1 MEHELTKVTQL
12 YNDLQQ
18 AMEDYKTREEKSA
31 KLNKEYAMS
40 IKDKVSVIER
50 KDEIIQ
56 EHEDIIKQRED
67 DLQQLLDQISQRD
80 SSIRELRDNLRNRD
94 ERLKEKDEIL
104 QNMNLGTDEK
114 QEEINYLTSEMSDSE
129 SQIKEKDEKIKN
141 LEQKVDKYEKKN
153 KDSNVQIE
161 NDRLNRELE
170 DMAFSIGKVHTDN
183 NTLQVEMEKT
193 KQALSEAMV
202 LWNKDRSTLGQ
213 ELTVAREKVAMF
225 ESCLNKKESQAAQLL
240 RKEAHK
246 YLEQKEKLQ
255 HELRVSKVEHDANM
269 RTLKNEKQKL
279 QDELTQTIRQLTSE
293 MSNNDKM
300 SADLER
306 LKCQVRTC

>member
-1 MEHELTKVTQL
+1 MEEELTKMTQL
-12 YNDLQQ
+12 YNDIQQ
-18 AMEDYKTREEKSA
+18 AMEDYKTREEKSV
-31 KLNKEYAMS
+31 KLNKEYAIS
-40 IKDKVSVIER
+40 IKEKVSVIER

-80 SSIRELRDNLRNRD
+80 SSIRELRDSLRNRD

-141 LEQKVDKYEKKN
+141 LEEKVEKYEKKN

-225 ESCLNKKESQAAQLL
+225 EACLDKKENQAAQLL

-269 RTLKNEKQKL
+269 RTLKIEKQKL

-306 LKCQVRTC
+306 LKCQVTTC